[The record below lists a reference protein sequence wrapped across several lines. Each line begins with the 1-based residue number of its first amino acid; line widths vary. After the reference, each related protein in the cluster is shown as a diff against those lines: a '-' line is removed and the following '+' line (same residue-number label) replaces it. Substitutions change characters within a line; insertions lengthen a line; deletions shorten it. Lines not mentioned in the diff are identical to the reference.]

1 MQRARSVTLL
11 TVKRIYVNTP
21 NDEPLSRQIR
31 DLLAKGL
38 ESFGR
43 FEIVARMEEADAM
56 LDISATESP
65 GGGRVAL
72 VLQIVNAGG
81 QPLWPAE
88 NKTAGARYSGYPA
101 DVTDRALKDL
111 YNDIQRMEKRR

>member
-1 MQRARSVTLL
+1 M
-11 TVKRIYVNTP
+11 
-21 NDEPLSRQIR
+21 
-31 DLLAKGL
+31 LAKGL
-38 ESFGR
+38 ESIGR

-56 LDISATESP
+56 LDISATESL

-72 VLQIVNAGG
+72 VLQIVNAEG
-81 QPLWPAE
+81 QMLWPGE

-111 YNDIQRMEKRR
+111 YNDIQRVEKRR